1 MTTIS
6 KPDANPIAAAILT
19 WFVFGIGH
27 IVINGQTN
35 KWIMTIVVTFIGSI
49 LCVLPGV
56 VLGILSVVDSYK
68 TAERLKAGESIPE
81 NEYSNVLLFKVCKL
95 IDKNATCKFA

>member
-1 MTTIS
+1 MTMIS

-95 IDKNATCKFA
+95 IDKNATCKLA

>member
-1 MTTIS
+1 MTMIS

-35 KWIMTIVVTFIGSI
+35 KWIMTIVVTIIGSI
-49 LCVLPGV
+49 LCFLPGL

-95 IDKNATCKFA
+95 IDKKATCKLA

>member
-35 KWIMTIVVTFIGSI
+35 KWIMTIVVTFIGSF
-49 LCVLPGV
+49 LCFFPGV
-56 VLGILSVVDSYK
+56 ILAILSVVDSYK

-95 IDKNATCKFA
+95 IDKTATCKLA